1 MPSKSTSRKPASPS
15 AAKRSS
21 RSTSGSASRSRTRT
35 STGARRARSGGA
47 DILSLLKKDHATVD
61 KMFKSYDR
69 MKEGDA
75 RKQALREQI
84 LTELTVHA
92 KAEEELFYPALRNA
106 LDAGAKGIELL
117 DEAHVEHDTFK
128 WLIAALEEQSGDEA
142 TTDAQVKV
150 LGEYVKHHVK
160 EEEGEIFKTAR
171 KAGIDLAELG
181 SAFTA
186 RKKELKSESSGM
198 PGRAMASGNGGDR
211 ALR

>member
-1 MPSKSTSRKPASPS
+1 MPNKPTSRKPATRS

-21 RSTSGSASRSRTRT
+21 RSTGGSASRSRARKT
-35 STGARRARSGGA
+35 TGARRARSGT
-47 DILSLLKKDHATVD
+47 DILSLLKKDHDTVD

-75 RKQALREQI
+75 RKQALKEQI

-128 WLIAALEEQSGDEA
+128 WLIAALEEEPGDEA
-142 TTDAQVKV
+142 TTDARVKV

-171 KAGIDLAELG
+171 KAGVDLAQLG
-181 SAFTA
+181 SEFEA
-186 RKKELKSESSGM
+186 RKRELKGESSAM
-198 PGRAMASGNGGDR
+198 SGRALTSGNGGNLAAR
-211 ALR
+211 